1 MSMKVGPLLV
11 LFVFTF
17 NISYSQSQQKMQGS
31 SAQGSLTI
39 NVTVVPS
46 VWLVMEPDGK
56 QEVMVANAPDS
67 KESFSQP
74 ASTKPKSSA
83 RTSKRSVKA
92 SASIVQ
98 QKRYSEGDVSYRI
111 PTGPTEFEVTE
122 ETKMMNVI
130 DGGKTTQQPVRVTTV
145 VPQ

>member
-1 MSMKVGPLLV
+1 MKVGTLLV
-11 LFVFTF
+11 VLIFIF
-17 NISYSQSQQKMQGS
+17 NISYSQSQHKMPGS

-39 NVTVVPS
+39 SVTVIPS

-56 QEVMVANAPDS
+56 QEVIVANAPDL

-74 ASTKPKSSA
+74 APAKPKLST
-83 RTSKRSVKA
+83 RTSKRPVKA
-92 SASIVQ
+92 SASVIQ
-98 QKRYSEGDVSYRI
+98 QKRSSQGDVSYRI
-111 PTGPTEFEVTE
+111 LTGSTKFEMTE
-122 ETKMMNVI
+122 ETKMINVT